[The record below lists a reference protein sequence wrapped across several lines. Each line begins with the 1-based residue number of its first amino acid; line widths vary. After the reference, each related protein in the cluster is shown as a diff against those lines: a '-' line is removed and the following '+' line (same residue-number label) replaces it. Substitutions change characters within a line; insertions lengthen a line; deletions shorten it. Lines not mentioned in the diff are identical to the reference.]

1 MLLMEVAAG
10 QTPNPAEA
18 ALKKAATDMLA
29 KNGIADPAGTLSC
42 IRDMALQ
49 LEKAS
54 PQLAND
60 VRHSMAI
67 LQEAKSEFVAKLHGW
82 FDQTIDRVADRF
94 TQTARVWTFVAALA
108 IAICVQLDTF
118 ALVNRLSVDD
128 QFRAAMKDNAQTLL
142 DESAK
147 SQAASD
153 RTNNSSGTAA
163 KDGPAS
169 ATPTASPA
177 ATASATPAMSTS
189 QSLPTSPSPAS
200 APVPNA
206 TASGGEKKAAVT
218 ASTKS
223 AKTASTNPAEKKTTP
238 AASATAS
245 PQTAAS
251 TPPKDSSTVQKDYY
265 NLLSTAGLVTLPGEH
280 WSERWDWS
288 KFPGILFSA
297 LLLSLGAPFWYKSL
311 QDLLRLR
318 SSLAQK
324 DEQQRNT
331 RQTTQS
337 AEGGSDDSGG
347 KQVAAAMPAAL
358 QGEQGDLKAVG

>member
-18 ALKKAATDMLA
+18 ALEKAATDMLA

-108 IAICVQLDTF
+108 IAVCVQLDTF

-128 QFRAAMKDNAQTLL
+128 QFRAAIDKNAKALL

-153 RTNNSSGTAA
+153 NTNNSSGTTAP
-163 KDGPAS
+163 KDGSAS
-169 ATPTASPA
+169 ATPSASPA
-177 ATASATPAMSTS
+177 ATASATPTM
-189 QSLPTSPSPAS
+189 PTAPSPAS

-280 WSERWDWS
+280 WFERWDWS